1 MGPHNSGVEEEN
13 PLPRPPAHA
22 SSDKA
27 QDMVN
32 FLGCKHTSMAHILI
46 FTHQHPQG
54 ILCRAILDPFSIQSA
69 ALGLVNM
76 SRVHPH
82 RVRGLPSAPRWP
94 SVSSPV
100 YCQCEAQLN
109 HKPRLLA
116 THVFQSSSWC
126 SSLPSTL
133 LVTVLYEGFSHQEM
147 NMPLAPASPELS
159 TQPRALQNAR
169 LALHPSSRK
178 ARGF

>member
-13 PLPRPPAHA
+13 PLPRPAAHA
-22 SSDKA
+22 SSDEA

-133 LVTVLYEGFSHQEM
+133 LVTVLYEGFSHQEI